1 MPATPESR
9 SLQHRLCGFGLFL
22 LFLGVVGVAGIQ
34 VGKTRVNQVTQ
45 WPSTTG
51 RIVTSEL
58 TTSTVKTGRV
68 LKIDAIAKII
78 YTYSVNGKSYRSE
91 GLRVVPMLHFKP
103 EGTPEKLLAKYPV
116 GKSVNVYYDPNK
128 PDDALLTPVAGEDA
142 HALISSVELIAPIV
156 AGVGLLIAGMAG
168 VKLWR
173 TRPATPAV
181 SKVASGHDA
190 MIEKPK
196 LVPPPV
202 AVTLTAKLP
211 REPSPPR
218 KTHWLVR
225 GAATIFGLALLLF
238 GSLVT
243 VTVVRMKDTAVSGNM
258 QIVMLT
264 IFGGVILFGTFLVWL
279 GMRQPRISTQSA

>member
-1 MPATPESR
+1 MSATSESR
-9 SLQHRLCGFGLFL
+9 ALQHRLCGFGLFL
-22 LFLGVVGVAGIQ
+22 LFLGVVGVAGIH

-58 TTSTVKTGRV
+58 STATVKTGRV
-68 LKIDAIAKII
+68 LKVDAIAKII
-78 YTYSVNGKSYRSE
+78 YTYSINGKSYRSE
-91 GLRVVPMLHFKP
+91 GLRVVPMLHFTP
-103 EGTPEKLLAKYPV
+103 EGTPQELLSKYPV
-116 GKSVNVYYDPNK
+116 GKSVKVYYDPNK
-128 PDDALLTPVAGEDA
+128 PDDALLTPMAGEDA
-142 HALISSVELIAPIV
+142 RSLISSLELIAPIV

-173 TRPATPAV
+173 TRPATPMV
-181 SKVASGHDA
+181 SEVASGFNEV
-190 MIEKPK
+190 IEKPR
-196 LVPPPV
+196 LLPPAVAMTVP
-202 AVTLTAKLP
+202 LELP

-243 VTVVRMKDTAVSGNM
+243 VTVVRMKDTAVSDNM

-264 IFGGVILFGTFLVWL
+264 IFGGVILFGVFQVWV
-279 GMRQPRISTQSA
+279 GMRQP